1 MWVWLILETH
11 NGKGVLYLNRNDIIY
26 ALYHIYDSKI
36 DVPDDMSIEEAIAYA
51 KSHLDEV
58 PLGELHYVQD
68 SDELDEDNCDF
79 DE

>member
-1 MWVWLILETH
+1 M
-11 NGKGVLYLNRNDIIY
+11 
-26 ALYHIYDSKI
+26 AIYDSKI
-36 DVPDDMSIEEAIAYA
+36 DVPDDMSIEEAIEYA